1 MKYYPTLFTEGKVIN
16 YQKHTDEHTNKQRQ
30 DIGEKNDDDYGFQW
44 KDILKIKDTV
54 GVHENKSLHMNYGQ
68 LLFHILTA

>member
-30 DIGEKNDDDYGFQW
+30 DIGEKNDDGGSQW
-44 KDILKIKDTV
+44 KEILKIKDTV